1 MQYDLFSSEHE
12 QFRHQARKFLAQEVV
27 PYVAEWEQKREI
39 PRKFWKDMGA
49 MGFLGF
55 CYDPAYGGVGADS
68 IFRVVMC
75 EELAH
80 SMIGSVGVAVAGHN
94 DMATTYI
101 NLLGNHEQKL
111 KWLTPCTTGEAVCAI
126 AVTEPGAGSD
136 VSAITT
142 RAEKQGD
149 HYIINGQKT
158 FITNGHYG
166 DLLVT
171 AVKTDPKAEPAHQ
184 GISLIVV
191 EKNTPGVTSRKLD
204 KIGAH
209 ATDTAEIFYEDVKV
223 PAANLLGNEGQGF
236 YAIMRNF
243 GLERLVVGVLCVEI
257 AQGILDKTID
267 YAKSRVAFKKPIV
280 KFQVI
285 KHKLVD
291 MAMAIEINRAFGY
304 QCAKNYAAGLD
315 VTKDISIFKASAS
328 EMVNRAAYD
337 ATQIYGGYGFM
348 AEYEVAR
355 LYADLRSVSI
365 AGGTTEIMK
374 EIIGR
379 LMGL

>member
-12 QFRHQARKFLAQEVV
+12 QFRQQVRKFLAQEVQ
-27 PYVAEWEQKREI
+27 PHVAEWEKNREI
-39 PRKFWKDMGA
+39 PRKFWKDMGS

-55 CYDPAYGGVGADS
+55 CYDPAYGGVGADPL
-68 IFRVVMC
+68 FRVVLC
-75 EELAH
+75 EELAR
-80 SMIGSVGVAVAGHN
+80 SMTGGVAVAVAGHN

-101 NLLGNHEQKL
+101 NLLGTHDQKL

-126 AVTEPGAGSD
+126 AVTEPGTGSD

-142 RAEKQGD
+142 RAERKGD
-149 HYIINGQKT
+149 QYIINGQKT

-171 AVKTDPKAEPAHQ
+171 AVKTDTKAEPAYQ
-184 GISLIVV
+184 GVSLIVV
-191 EKNTPGVTSRKLD
+191 EKNTPGITSRKLE
-204 KIGAH
+204 KIGGFSS
-209 ATDTAEIFYEDVKV
+209 DTAEIFYDDVKV
-223 PAANLLGNEGQGF
+223 PVGNLLGAEGQGF
-236 YAIMRNF
+236 YAIMKNF
-243 GLERLVVGVLCVEI
+243 ALERLVVGVLCVSI
-257 AQGILDKTID
+257 AEAILEKTIE
-267 YAKSRVAFKKPIV
+267 YAQSRVAFKKPIA

-291 MAMAIEINRAFGY
+291 MATAIEMNRAFAY
-304 QCAKNYAAGLD
+304 QCARNYAAGIE
-315 VTKDISIFKASAS
+315 VTKEISMLKATAA
-328 EMVNRAAYD
+328 EMVNRVVYD
-337 ATQIYGGYGFM
+337 ATQIYGGYGYM

-355 LYADLRSVSI
+355 LYPDLRAVTI

>member
-12 QFRHQARKFLAQEVV
+12 QFRQQARKFLAQEVL
-27 PYVAEWEQKREI
+27 PHAAEWEAKREI

-55 CYDPAYGGVGADS
+55 CYDPAYGGVGADP
-68 IFRVVMC
+68 IFRVVLC
-75 EELAH
+75 EELAR
-80 SMIGSVGVAVAGHN
+80 SLVGGIAVAVEGHN

-101 NLLGNHEQKL
+101 NLLGSHEQKL

-126 AVTEPGAGSD
+126 AVTEPGTGSD

-142 RAEKQGD
+142 KAEKKGD

-171 AVKTDPKAEPAHQ
+171 AVKTDPKAVPAHQ
-184 GISLIVV
+184 GVSLIVV
-191 EKNTPGVTSRKLD
+191 EKNTPGVTSRKLE
-204 KIGAH
+204 KIGGH
-209 ATDTAEIFYEDVKV
+209 SSDTAEIFFEDVKV
-223 PAANLLGNEGQGF
+223 PVENILGGEGQGF
-236 YAIMRNF
+236 YAIMKNF
-243 GLERLVVGVLCVEI
+243 SLERMVICILCVTI
-257 AQGILDKTID
+257 AEAILEKTIE
-267 YAKSRVAFKKPIV
+267 YAQSRVAFGKPIS

-291 MAMAIEINRAFGY
+291 MATEIELNRALTY
-304 QCAKNYAAGLD
+304 QCARNYAAGIE
-315 VTKDISIFKASAS
+315 VTKEISMAKASSA
-328 EMVNRAAYD
+328 EMANRVVYE
-337 ATQIYGGYGFM
+337 ATQIYGGYGYM
-348 AEYEVAR
+348 AEYDVAR
-355 LYADLRSVSI
+355 LYPDLRSVSI

-374 EIIGR
+374 EIVGR